1 MAKKRYD
8 EGGDV
13 EVDTNEPGMKE
24 AEPEENFKPT
34 SFKEAF
40 ADARRAG
47 EKTFMW
53 KGKSFTTEVAGEKKA
68 APKAAPK
75 AEAKKSDYETPFDRT
90 NRQNREQG
98 KDFDSLVGKLKNR
111 ITGASERHEGRKPL
125 PLKSTKSESGYT
137 GMGSTKMA
145 KGGSASSRADGAAMR
160 GKTRGRLI

>member
-24 AEPEENFKPT
+24 AEPEGNFKPT
-34 SFKEAF
+34 SFKDAF

-53 KGKSFTTEVAGEKKA
+53 KGKSYTTEMAGEKKA
-68 APKAAPK
+68 EPK
-75 AEAKKSDYETPFDRT
+75 AEPKKELKYQSLQDRARDYAAA
-90 NRQNREQG
+90 REKSG
-98 KDFDSLVGKLKNR
+98 VSMYGVTKR
-111 ITGASERHEGRKPL
+111 EREERKAL

-137 GMGSTKMA
+137 GMGNLKFA